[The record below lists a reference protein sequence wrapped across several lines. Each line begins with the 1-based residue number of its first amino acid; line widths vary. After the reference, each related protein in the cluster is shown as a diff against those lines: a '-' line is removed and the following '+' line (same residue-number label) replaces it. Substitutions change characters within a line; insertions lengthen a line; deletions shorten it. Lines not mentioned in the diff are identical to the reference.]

1 MHLQDF
7 FWTGLED
14 APPWV
19 DPSQGLT
26 FYETRTIVH
35 TVTVYTP
42 TDEKGPLDPIS
53 SRRPDAY
60 NPDCIACI
68 EPTPRLDDDDQS
80 IGVLI
85 GEDPGPRLLLRINIM
100 RLTRIT
106 F

>member
-26 FYETRTIVH
+26 YYETRTIVH

-42 TDEKGPLDPIS
+42 TDEKDPIS
-53 SRRPDAY
+53 SHRPDTY
-60 NPDCIACI
+60 NPECVTCI
-68 EPTPRLDDDDQS
+68 EPTPRLDDDQS
-80 IGVLI
+80 IGILI
-85 GEDPGPRLLLRINIM
+85 GDDPGQR
-100 RLTRIT
+100 
-106 F
+106 